1 MEHRLSRALATT
13 VGDVLGSYYYSHR
26 LIESLFRGAGARCR
40 SPGGNC
46 ASEVAEWLLLE
57 AKTEPARSHGF
68 LGEVLEEFLDGDVS
82 RNLDDATQV
91 LGRERIT
98 RALAADG
105 LKYMRGGRVVSS
117 QLSAPARALEVALQ
131 AWSIPEIN
139 TEFERAQANAQTDP
153 PAAVTAACA
162 LLEALCKHYL
172 AERGLPL
179 PSKQRVA
186 PLWRAVAKDLK
197 VSPESVEDDDLKR
210 ILTGLASIVDGVGAL
225 RTHAGSAHGQG
236 KRIYR
241 IAPRHARLAVHAAH
255 SMALFMLEA
264 WGEHRG

>member
-1 MEHRLSRALATT
+1 MENRLSRALATT
-13 VGDVLGSYYYSHR
+13 VGDVLGAYYYNHR
-26 LIESLFRGAGARCR
+26 LIETLFRSAGARSR

-46 ASEVAEWLLLE
+46 ASEITEWLLLE
-57 AKTEPARSHGF
+57 SKSVSSHTYEL
-68 LGEVLEEFLDGDVS
+68 LGELLEELMDSDLT
-82 RNLDDATQV
+82 RNFDDAAKE
-91 LGRERIT
+91 LGRVRISK
-98 RALAADG
+98 ALAAEG
-105 LKYMRGGRVVSS
+105 LRYLRGGRVFGS

-131 AWSIPEIN
+131 AWSVPEIN

-162 LLEALCKHYL
+162 ILEALCKHYL

-179 PSKQRVA
+179 PSKQTVA
-186 PLWRAVAKDLK
+186 PLWRAAAKDLK

-236 KRIYR
+236 RRTYR

-255 SMALFMLEA
+255 SMALFMLETWA
-264 WGEHRG
+264 ERTA